1 MSGTPTQSSFTP
13 ETRSLRSRL
22 GQAGERLPGGPALF
36 VRGWTGR
43 GALRLAS
50 AAAVVRVR
58 AAMAEAMGSG
68 RTETLA
74 AVVKAAEGRGVSTA
88 AARLLIEAA
97 EGLGK

>member
-1 MSGTPTQSSFTP
+1 
-13 ETRSLRSRL
+13 
-22 GQAGERLPGGPALF
+22 
-36 VRGWTGR
+36 
-43 GALRLAS
+43 
-50 AAAVVRVR
+50 
-58 AAMAEAMGSG
+58 MAEAMGSG